1 MERLWRDLR
10 YGLRRLRN
18 TPGFTLVAVLTL
30 ALGIGVNTSM
40 FSVIEATILGGLPY
54 PAASRLV
61 RVFRTSPQSQSWP
74 HSAANVLDYQAKNDA
89 FEKMAVFTWST
100 FNLAEPGQPPE
111 RVDGVAVGANFFP
124 TLSMQPA
131 LGRVF
136 TADED
141 RPGSNDVVVLSH
153 GFWMRRY
160 AGDPSIV
167 GRTVRMDGRPTTI
180 VGVMPPGAD
189 YPVLWGP
196 VDVWHPLALTD
207 EQKRDRNN
215 NWLNAL
221 ARLKP
226 DVSIREAQARMSLL
240 STQLKSA
247 NGNADSPDGLRVV
260 GLLESGM
267 NATGQVV
274 SWMCLGLAG
283 LVLLIAC
290 ANIANLQ
297 IARVSQRS
305 REYAV
310 RSALGAARRRLL
322 RESLTESLLLG
333 MIGGGV
339 GIVVACWCNGY
350 LGRSIVIGD
359 RAGFDIPLN
368 WPILGFATAISVG
381 AGAISGLFPSWMA
394 ARADVNQAL
403 KQGSRGTSSRSQHRL
418 RNVLVVAQIALAL
431 VLLASSALFVGGL
444 RRFMS
449 RDPGWAM
456 DHVLTGFVSLP
467 KEGYPDDATRRAF
480 QARLLERLAAQPGVE
495 SVAIAS
501 SLPIWPYRS
510 STNLRVEDRPAPP
523 VNQEP
528 LFYSTQVGH
537 AFFETLGIPLLQGST
552 FPKDVRPDGP
562 RLALVNEAAARRFWP
577 NQSPIGKRLGDG
589 GDDPRWREI
598 IGVVGDVRF
607 PAQLGEPDTPYQI
620 YVPLEQEPRER
631 LAVAVRVSST
641 PSALVGPLRAAVAA
655 VDPDLPVS
663 EVATPQEQVR
673 RGMTSFGLAG
683 QVLTAFGLLGLLL
696 AALGIYGVITN
707 VVVHRTSEFGIRV
720 AVGAQVRDILWLVL
734 AKGLR
739 LSLWGAALGIVGS
752 VALARLLL
760 AAVPSLQSNSAAV
773 VASVTAVLTAVA
785 MVACWLPAWRATQVD
800 PLVALRQ
807 E

>member
-10 YGLRRLRN
+10 YSLRALRN

-54 PAASRLV
+54 PEASRLV
-61 RVFRTSPQSQSWP
+61 RVFRTSPQAQTWP

-89 FEKMAVFTWST
+89 FEKMAAFSWWT
-100 FNLAEPGQPPE
+100 FNLAEPGQPPQ
-111 RVDGVAVGANFFP
+111 RVDGIAVGANFFP
-124 TLSMQPA
+124 TLGMQPA

-136 TADED
+136 TAEED
-141 RPGSNDVVVLSH
+141 RPGNNDVVVLSH

-160 AGDPSIV
+160 AGDPGVV

-207 EQKRDRNN
+207 EQKTDRNN

-226 DVSIREAQARMSLL
+226 GVSIREAQARMSLL
-240 STQLKSA
+240 SNQLKKA
-247 NGNADSPDGLRVV
+247 NGNADNPDGLRVV

-283 LVLLIAC
+283 FVLLIAC

-297 IARVSQRS
+297 IARVSRRS

-310 RSALGAARRRLL
+310 RSALGAARGHLL

-333 MIGGGV
+333 VIGGGV
-339 GIVVACWCNGY
+339 GIVVAWWCNGY
-350 LGRSIVIGD
+350 LGRSIAIGD
-359 RAGFDIPLN
+359 RLGFDIPLN
-368 WPILGFATAISVG
+368 WSILGFATAISVG

-394 ARADVNQAL
+394 TRADVNQAL

-444 RRFMS
+444 RRFLS

-456 DHVLTGFVSLP
+456 GRVLTGFVSLP
-467 KEGYPDDATRRAF
+467 EQAYPDDASRRAF
-480 QARLLERLAAQPGVE
+480 QERVLERLAAQPGVE
-495 SVAIAS
+495 SAAIAS
-501 SLPIWPYRS
+501 SLPIWSYRS
-510 STNLRVEDRPAPP
+510 SANLRAEDRPAPP

-528 LFYSTQVGH
+528 LFYTAAVSRG
-537 AFFETLGIPLLQGST
+537 FFETLGIPVLQGST

-562 RLALVNEAAARRFWP
+562 RLALINEAAARRFWP
-577 NQSPIGKRLGDG
+577 NESPIGKRLGDTD
-589 GDDPRWREI
+589 DDPGWREI

-607 PAQLGEPDTPYQI
+607 PAQLGEPDTPYQL
-620 YVPLEQEPRER
+620 YVPFEQEPREG
-631 LAVAVRVSST
+631 LAVAVRASST

-655 VDPDLPVS
+655 VDPDLPLS
-663 EVATPQEQVR
+663 EVATPEEQVR

-707 VVVHRTSEFGIRV
+707 VVVQRTSEFGIRV

-739 LSLWGAALGIVGS
+739 LSLWGAMLGTAGS

-760 AAVPSLQSNSAAV
+760 AAVPSLRSNSAAV
-773 VASVTAVLTAVA
+773 VASVTVVLMAVA
-785 MVACWLPAWRATQVD
+785 MVACWLPAWRATRVD